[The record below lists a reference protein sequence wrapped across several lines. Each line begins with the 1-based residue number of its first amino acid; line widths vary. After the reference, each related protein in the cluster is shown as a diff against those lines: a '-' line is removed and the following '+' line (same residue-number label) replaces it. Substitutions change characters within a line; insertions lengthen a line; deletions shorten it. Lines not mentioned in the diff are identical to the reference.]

1 VYNDGMIKASQA
13 DKEKELRLLY
23 HVAETVHSLE
33 LNDVLREIV
42 TIVDEVSC
50 ADSIL
55 IYILDKKKE
64 ELILRASRNP
74 HSDLLTKI
82 TMKMGEGITGWVAR
96 QRKPVAISE
105 GANRD
110 TRFKYFRSL
119 PEDKFEAF
127 LSVPIM
133 TKRVV
138 VGVINIQHKTKH
150 VHATTEIQLLSA
162 VGKLVGG
169 AVENAMLIEETLELK
184 EAIEIR
190 KVVEKAKGIL
200 MKRKKINEDEAYRK
214 IQKESMDRR
223 KSIKD
228 ISDAIILADQMD
240 ITH

>member
-1 VYNDGMIKASQA
+1 MIKASQA